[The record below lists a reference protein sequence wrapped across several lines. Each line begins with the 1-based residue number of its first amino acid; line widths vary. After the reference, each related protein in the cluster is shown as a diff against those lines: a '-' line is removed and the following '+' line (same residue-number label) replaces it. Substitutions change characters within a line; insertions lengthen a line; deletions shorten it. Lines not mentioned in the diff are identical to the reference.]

1 VLTALLCGAENGDY
15 EYLSRLLSITSL
27 NVNKQ
32 NSKTKKTALHMAA
45 SAGKLAIVKL
55 LHQYKINLHAQDI
68 NGETA
73 IHHAVRSNNVDT
85 AKTIIEYLV
94 HAGASLDVQ
103 NRIGETALHIAAR
116 YGCAELVHCLCMC
129 GADLDLQDDVSSPC
143 HFFHNSALF

>member
-1 VLTALLCGAENGDY
+1 
-15 EYLSRLLSITSL
+15 
-27 NVNKQ
+27 
-32 NSKTKKTALHMAA
+32 MAA

-129 GADLDLQDDVSSPC
+129 GADLDLQDDVSSLC
-143 HFFHNSALF
+143 HLLDCILHFFIIYFLTVHFFSIKPHLILSIKT